1 MYCHHILA
9 NPLIA
14 LILEMQLED
23 FGSQVEHISD
33 SAENNSDGRF
43 WSDWANHSDLTD

>member
-14 LILEMQLED
+14 LILETQFED
-23 FGSQVEHISD
+23 FGSKVEHISD
-33 SAENNSDGRF
+33 SAVKQLG
-43 WSDWANHSDLTD
+43 WKVLV